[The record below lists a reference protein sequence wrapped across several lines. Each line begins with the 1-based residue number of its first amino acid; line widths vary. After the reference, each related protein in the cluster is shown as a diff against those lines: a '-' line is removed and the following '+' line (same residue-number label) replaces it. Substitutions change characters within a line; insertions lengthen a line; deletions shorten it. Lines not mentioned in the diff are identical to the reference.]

1 VLNGSDP
8 ASVDAKISE
17 PKALELAQANLDKIL
32 SQAGEK
38 SVEREAVEGVLN
50 VVCLL
55 FKRVLDTCKGEADVA
70 RLAQGLLG
78 KLAEDTQNANLRLKT
93 MASIY
98 NLLAGKA
105 GVRFTT
111 LLAMINYASSAGKA
125 ELVQVL
131 PKAEALDGIMSEWE
145 ADAVKIRQLYTALY
159 EAAGKHG
166 MGKEAH
172 ALRIKFLKTLQGQKC
187 DAAALEQ
194 ASLAVGE
201 AIANPTVFQFD
212 EYLEL
217 DAIKALKADASH
229 APVYALLDLFS
240 KDDLAA
246 FNAFSTSNAAVLSK
260 LKLDKD
266 ACVLKMRLL
275 SLCSLASRQDSISY
289 ADIAACLQVK
299 EDEVEMWGIK
309 AMQAKL
315 MDAKLDQLTRR
326 LIINH
331 CPARLF
337 SQSQWAGMRGKLV
350 GWRDRMQ
357 QLQQV
362 IHATRA
368 RHAQELAMMQAQMPM
383 Q

>member
-1 VLNGSDP
+1 
-8 ASVDAKISE
+8 
-17 PKALELAQANLDKIL
+17 
-32 SQAGEK
+32 
-38 SVEREAVEGVLN
+38 
-50 VVCLL
+50 
-55 FKRVLDTCKGEADVA
+55 
-70 RLAQGLLG
+70 
-78 KLAEDTQNANLRLKT
+78 

-98 NLLAGKA
+98 NLLAGKKGA
-105 GVRFTT
+105 RFTT

-125 ELVQVL
+125 ELAQVL

-145 ADAVKIRQLYTALY
+145 PDAAKIRQLYSVLY
-159 EAAGKHG
+159 EAAGKHS
-166 MGKEAH
+166 MGEEAH
-172 ALRIKFLKTLQGQKC
+172 WLRIKFLKTLQGQKC

-201 AIANPTVFQFD
+201 AIANPKVFQFD
-212 EYLEL
+212 DYLEL

-246 FNAFSTSNAAVLSK
+246 FNTFCGSNAAVLSK
-260 LKLDKD
+260 LKLDKE
-266 ACVLKMRLL
+266 ACVVKMRLL

-289 ADIAACLQVK
+289 ADIATCLQVGA
-299 EDEVEMWGIK
+299 EEVEMWAIK

-337 SQSQWAGMRGKLV
+337 SKSQWSGMRGKLV
-350 GWRDRMQ
+350 AWRDRMQ

-362 IHATRA
+362 IQAARA
-368 RHAQELAMMQAQMPM
+368 KHAQELAMIQAQAQMPM
-383 Q
+383 H